1 MSRRKSTIQPTSP
14 VVSDGDGVPAMA
26 VEVSQWQP
34 LLAAPQMVVGR
45 GEILRRMLKTAVVII
60 VLPILCALLLLP
72 FFYRNNK
79 AQSTVSLEFV
89 ESQIY
94 SLPEYDE
101 SADSKSSIY
110 EWLRFKDPR
119 QFLLPD
125 THAGFSKF
133 LRFEPHYAA
142 AAFPVY
148 QSAKAA
154 GQPQY
159 DELFSRIAPQFP
171 RSIVNE
177 QIHQFWQQVP
187 STMQVGAHLQVKPG
201 AQRPVWRLADGMAVV
216 PAEEPALPSEA
227 LAYWKSTETRTR
239 LAKIF
244 QSGGGRT
251 VLELQILPAVTLP
264 QMTLQGMTQDE
275 PRIAVNRVV
284 LRRSCGDAVLDQAAI
299 GALRRLMNQ
308 HAVAMTTAAPGS
320 YSIQV
325 DWSCW

>member
-1 MSRRKSTIQPTSP
+1 MSRRKSTIPPTSP
-14 VVSDGDGVPAMA
+14 VASDGDGVPAMA
-26 VEVSQWQP
+26 VEASQWQP
-34 LLAAPQMVVGR
+34 LLADPQMVVGR
-45 GEILRRMLKTAVVII
+45 GEVLRRMLKTAVVIV
-60 VLPILCALLLLP
+60 VLPILCVLLLLP
-72 FFYRNNK
+72 FFYRNNN
-79 AQSTVSLEFV
+79 AQSAVSLEFA

-101 SADSKSSIY
+101 ASDTKSSLY

-133 LRFEPHYAA
+133 LQFEPHYAA

-159 DELFSRIAPQFP
+159 DELFRRIAPQFP

-187 STMQVGAHLQVKPG
+187 STMQVGAHLQVRDG
-201 AQRPVWRLADGMAVV
+201 AQRPVWRLADGMVVV
-216 PAEEPALPSEA
+216 PAEEPALTSEE
-227 LAYWKSTETRTR
+227 LAYWKSPETRSK
-239 LAKIF
+239 LAKVF
-244 QSGGGRT
+244 QNSGGRT
-251 VLELQILPAVTLP
+251 LLELQVLPAVTLP
-264 QMTLQGMTQDE
+264 QVTLQGMTQDE

-299 GALRRLMNQ
+299 SALRRLMSQ
-308 HAVAMTTAAPGS
+308 HGAAMTTAVPGN
-320 YSIQV
+320 YPVQV